1 MSKIK
6 GVKKILSEIQ
16 ELKKKKKKTKKEQA
30 RIVKLRQQVG
40 KELKDFDPRHFLYK
54 EEIINRTKGVPA
66 DEGESISKKVR
77 EKITKKQ
84 LDKLLK
90 ETDNIPFSSG
100 GDVNIENLI
109 GKRPNKQR
117 PAPSERM
124 RKPRNRSK
132 MQKSGKEMRRHLTGT
147 VASEFAL
154 TPADRYMK
162 GRPGKAAPM
171 KKSEV
176 IKKRK
181 GM

>member
-6 GVKKILSEIQ
+6 GVKKILSKIQ
-16 ELKKKKKKTKKEQA
+16 ELKKKKNKTKKEQA

-100 GDVNIENLI
+100 GLV
-109 GKRPNKQR
+109 
-117 PAPSERM
+117 
-124 RKPRNRSK
+124 
-132 MQKSGKEMRRHLTGT
+132 
-147 VASEFAL
+147 
-154 TPADRYMK
+154 PADHYFKNKPVR
-162 GRPGKAAPM
+162 
-171 KKSEV
+171 KK
-176 IKKRK
+176 
-181 GM
+181 

>member
-54 EEIINRTKGVPA
+54 EEIINRTKSVPA

-117 PAPSERM
+117 PSPSERM

-132 MQKSGKEMRRHLTGT
+132 MQKSEKEMRRHLTGT
-147 VASEFAL
+147 VASEFTL

-176 IKKRK
+176 MKKRK

>member
-54 EEIINRTKGVPA
+54 EEIINRTKSVPA

-100 GDVNIENLI
+100 GLVPADHYF
-109 GKRPNKQR
+109 KNK
-117 PAPSERM
+117 PM
-124 RKPRNRSK
+124 RKK
-132 MQKSGKEMRRHLTGT
+132 
-147 VASEFAL
+147 
-154 TPADRYMK
+154 
-162 GRPGKAAPM
+162 
-171 KKSEV
+171 
-176 IKKRK
+176 
-181 GM
+181 